1 MTEGDKRYIKRHTE
15 KILKGY
21 NMTFAP
27 QAKFPAYYKKPSPET
42 MKKNR
47 ELYAELYKEE
57 IKWLK
62 ENLQTLTETKNS
74 FMVEMYTILI
84 TGGRKITPKMS
95 DAIKNGIKRCNNNPK
110 FNPVLQ
116 TEAEAKLK
124 PIMEKIAMVERLAEQ
139 KNDKALGFI
148 QNVKEYVK
156 NNYRVTKKQME
167 ALNKVYKRCSEDLFK
182 GDE

>member
-1 MTEGDKRYIKRHTE
+1 MNRFYR
-15 KILKGY
+15 
-21 NMTFAP
+21 
-27 QAKFPAYYKKPSPET
+27 KPKPET
-42 MKKNR
+42 MQKNR
-47 ELYAELYKEE
+47 EFYADTFKKE

-62 ENLQTLTETKNS
+62 DNLQTLTETKNK
-74 FMVEMYTILI
+74 FMIEMYTILI
-84 TGGRKITPKMS
+84 SGSRKITPKMA
-95 DAIKNGIKRCNNNPK
+95 DAIVNGIKRCQNNPK

-116 TEAEAKLK
+116 TVAEAKLK
-124 PIMEKIAMVERLAEQ
+124 PILEKIAMVEKLAES
-139 KNDKALGFI
+139 KNDKSLGFI